1 MILPWK
7 NYLETNEVS
16 LVLPNGDKYIA
27 YPTQELEEDYVL
39 KISDGNEIKLER
51 VDWEQEKVNISNQ
64 YSDIYGVY
72 EPTDI
77 NGIEPDDEKQCFF
90 GKTPEGLYLDRLQR
104 PEYVMDHQST
114 NQFYMKDN
122 WGVLHSPD
130 NGKTIFKTEWCRR
143 LSMFYN
149 CMKCDVFP
157 DNPGWKK
164 ISKEEAVESILSIE
178 GPTGRARNIIE
189 KINNETL
196 DSPFQSEDSILDN
209 WILP

>member
-77 NGIEPDDEKQCFF
+77 NGIEPDDEKQCYVSCLNFF
-90 GKTPEGLYLDRLQR
+90 NELRLKY
-104 PEYVMDHQST
+104 E
-114 NQFYMKDN
+114 
-122 WGVLHSPD
+122 
-130 NGKTIFKTEWCRR
+130 
-143 LSMFYN
+143 
-149 CMKCDVFP
+149 
-157 DNPGWKK
+157 
-164 ISKEEAVESILSIE
+164 
-178 GPTGRARNIIE
+178 
-189 KINNETL
+189 
-196 DSPFQSEDSILDN
+196 
-209 WILP
+209 